1 MTSRIQSFPAGASQD
16 MVSMVVPV
24 FNEKG
29 CLNQL
34 YDELVAA
41 IDSMKRECE
50 VILVNDGSQ
59 DGSAEV
65 MDELARQDE
74 RIITIHFRR
83 NFGQT
88 AAIMAGIDRSRG
100 DFIVV
105 LDADL
110 QNDPADI
117 PRLIEYLEKGHDVVS
132 GWRKKRHDAAFTRRL
147 PSRIA
152 NWLISKISGVRLHDY
167 GCTLKAYR
175 RDILKGVRLYGEMHR
190 FIPIY
195 AHMRGGS
202 VVEVP
207 VNHRP
212 RTIGQSKYG
221 LRRIYKVFLDLIV
234 VKFLLSY
241 SVKPI
246 YFFGGFGLVCLAL
259 SVVPIGG
266 ALFFK
271 LASSPSLHKDLIQ
284 TPLPTLAAT
293 LILVGFLAILQGLL
307 AEILMRTY
315 FESQKQR
322 PYVIDRIGTTPR
334 KEELNELDALLNV
347 LNELNELNPSQLIQ
361 VAAERAH

>member
-1 MTSRIQSFPAGASQD
+1 
-16 MVSMVVPV
+16 MVSIVVPV
-24 FNEKG
+24 FNEKD
-29 CLNQL
+29 CLLQL
-34 YDELVAA
+34 YHELVGA
-41 IDSMKRECE
+41 IDTLDCECE
-50 VILVNDGSQ
+50 VILVDDGSR
-59 DGSAEV
+59 DGSAGV
-65 MDELARQDE
+65 MDELADQDD
-74 RIITIHFRR
+74 RITAVHFRR

-100 DFIVV
+100 DVIVV

-117 PRLIEYLEKGHDVVS
+117 PCLIEHLEQGHDVVS
-132 GWRKKRHDAAFTRRL
+132 GWRKKRHDAALTRRL

-175 RDILKGVRLYGEMHR
+175 RDVLKGVRLYGEMHR

-202 VVEVP
+202 VVEVA

-212 RTIGQSKYG
+212 RTLGQSKYG
-221 LRRIYKVFLDLIV
+221 LNRIYKVFLDLIV

-241 SVKPI
+241 AVKPI
-246 YFFGGFGLVCLAL
+246 YFFGGFGLLCLAL
-259 SVVPIGG
+259 SVLPIGG

-271 LASSPSLHKDLIQ
+271 LASSPVWHKDLVQ
-284 TPLPTLAAT
+284 TPLPTMGAT

-307 AEILMRTY
+307 AEVLMRTY

-322 PYVIDRIGTTPR
+322 PYVIDRVGTATPT
-334 KEELNELDALLNV
+334 EEDELGEMLNV
-347 LNELNELNPSQLIQ
+347 LQELNAMHPRRAKQSTND
-361 VAAERAH
+361 ERT